1 MNLDNMNTNKTFTLA
16 QALLVLSL
24 SVLLTGVLIAAS
36 QVAKAAWELE
46 ASKDQTKAQA
56 VKNCFEIA
64 RGTRTTSGE
73 AAGENWQLSQVDLN
87 YEVIS
92 KCLGE
97 VEVK

>member
-16 QALLVLSL
+16 HALLVLSL
-24 SVLLTGVLIAAS
+24 SVLLTGALIAAS

-46 ASKDQTKAQA
+46 ASKAQTKTQA
-56 VKNCFEIA
+56 VKNCFDIA
-64 RGTRTTSGE
+64 RGTRTTSGST
-73 AAGENWQLSQVDLN
+73 ANENWQLSQVDLN

-97 VEVK
+97 VDVQ